1 MCLTCLNVYTL
12 KTFGWADI
20 LTLVCVVFT
29 VSEGTAATVY
39 SDPCLCKKQ
48 RVPYLLE
55 EVIWTLILRPLIVGG
70 LCGAWP
76 GIQLRSRPLSTAFW
90 PALICHPTEC
100 RSSGMAIGWGGGGAN
115 GGSCSPHPQT
125 SPNWIVNFVANSLNF
140 PVAWGGVGAHITRW
154 FCCHTRMLTIQ
165 SPPPPT
171 PGDATG
177 NW

>member
-100 RSSGMAIGWGGGGAN
+100 RSSGMAIGWGGGG
-115 GGSCSPHPQT
+115 QT
-125 SPNWIVNFVANSLNF
+125 AAVA
-140 PVAWGGVGAHITRW
+140 
-154 FCCHTRMLTIQ
+154 
-165 SPPPPT
+165 PPT
-171 PGDATG
+171 PKPLQTGSWISWQIRWIFRLHGEVWVHTLLDDSVATPCG
-177 NW
+177 NATDMT